1 MAVNLSFIKK
11 SLCVLLAAFSAQ
23 LSAKENIP
31 NVELSSSLLFQI
43 IASEFALQRN
53 EPATAFQTYLQTA
66 RTTKDPR
73 LAKRA
78 FEIADGVHAFD
89 QAAQAAK
96 LWVSLSP
103 SSSDAQLA
111 DLLAQLRQGALSDE
125 NQKKAKKLLTEAT
138 DENEKLK
145 RFQAIVIQTELSGTQ
160 PDKVLLFIRPLAQ
173 ICKDRKEAALT
184 LAKLYRRTGNEQLGQ
199 QYAKAAWQQM
209 PESTVALLEYADTL
223 IEKKP
228 NEAIR
233 ILERFVGK
241 HPKDYDAQLGL
252 AKAYARTQNQKG
264 VQKQIA
270 LLDPFAQKL
279 PNIAFTLAT
288 VSDSV
293 GLLDE
298 TKRYLMTFERLAKEQ
313 QVLLERL
320 PRTYLSLGMI
330 DYKQQHFDAAAEW
343 FKQVDADSEFFPQAR
358 LFLAQCFATQKK
370 FDEAIETLEKTKVD
384 SRLKPEFLYKK
395 ALLFR
400 EAGNTQKAYQTM
412 KEALAT
418 DSENRAL
425 LFQCAILANDLKR
438 IDEAE
443 TYLRKAIDLYPDE
456 ADFYNTL
463 GYLWVDNNMK
473 LKEAKSFIQKA
484 LDMEPNNAAYLDSMG
499 WLYFREGNLE
509 QAKLYLEKANSI
521 LKDKEVSL
529 HLAEVYQAMGL
540 TNKAMD
546 ILRPMLKESPNDP
559 VLESFM
565 DRLHLRF

>member
-31 NVELSSSLLFQI
+31 NVELSGSLLFQI

-145 RFQAIVIQTELSGTQ
+145 RFQAIAIQTELSGTQ

-199 QYAKAAWQQM
+199 QYAKVAWQQM
-209 PESTVALLEYADTL
+209 PENAVALLEYADTL

-233 ILERFVGK
+233 
-241 HPKDYDAQLGL
+241 
-252 AKAYARTQNQKG
+252 
-264 VQKQIA
+264 
-270 LLDPFAQKL
+270 
-279 PNIAFTLAT
+279 
-288 VSDSV
+288 
-293 GLLDE
+293 
-298 TKRYLMTFERLAKEQ
+298 
-313 QVLLERL
+313 
-320 PRTYLSLGMI
+320 
-330 DYKQQHFDAAAEW
+330 
-343 FKQVDADSEFFPQAR
+343 
-358 LFLAQCFATQKK
+358 
-370 FDEAIETLEKTKVD
+370 
-384 SRLKPEFLYKK
+384 
-395 ALLFR
+395 
-400 EAGNTQKAYQTM
+400 
-412 KEALAT
+412 
-418 DSENRAL
+418 
-425 LFQCAILANDLKR
+425 
-438 IDEAE
+438 
-443 TYLRKAIDLYPDE
+443 
-456 ADFYNTL
+456 
-463 GYLWVDNNMK
+463 
-473 LKEAKSFIQKA
+473 
-484 LDMEPNNAAYLDSMG
+484 
-499 WLYFREGNLE
+499 
-509 QAKLYLEKANSI
+509 
-521 LKDKEVSL
+521 
-529 HLAEVYQAMGL
+529 
-540 TNKAMD
+540 
-546 ILRPMLKESPNDP
+546 
-559 VLESFM
+559 
-565 DRLHLRF
+565 